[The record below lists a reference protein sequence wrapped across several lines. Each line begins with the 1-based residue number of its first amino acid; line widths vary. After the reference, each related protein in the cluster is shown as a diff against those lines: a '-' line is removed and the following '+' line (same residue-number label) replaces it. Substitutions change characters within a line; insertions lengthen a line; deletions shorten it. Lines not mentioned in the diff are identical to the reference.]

1 MHKLKSISRCQH
13 SCTLHLIWHLPLN
26 FELLAQTAS
35 SRNLIAMQKKN
46 NPVPYKSNILHF
58 FAWLRQFS
66 MFFLRIYYYN
76 IDNLRIVKKKG
87 FWNYEIQVKSYEG
100 ILKIC
105 LCTNKLIFKNI
116 LSCNF
121 PFPSVKK
128 KLFLQHQTWPW
139 LMLTSS
145 QILTLYFWI
154 YHG

>member
-46 NPVPYKSNILHF
+46 NPVPYKSIILHLIKTVF
-58 FAWLRQFS
+58 NV
-66 MFFLRIYYYN
+66 FLRIHYYN

-100 ILKIC
+100 ILKIN
-105 LCTNKLIFKNI
+105 LFVYKQIDFQKHT
-116 LSCNF
+116 
-121 PFPSVKK
+121 
-128 KLFLQHQTWPW
+128 FLQF
-139 LMLTSS
+139 SVS
-145 QILTLYFWI
+145 
-154 YHG
+154 